1 MLAFITGTI
10 KAKGQGFVIVE
21 TNGLG
26 YQVFVNA
33 AVYAD
38 YDISQPVEMYLHH
51 HVREDADEL
60 YGFKNFAA
68 LEFFKLLISISGV
81 GPKSAQGV
89 LAMAQLDE
97 LKASIAA
104 GDPSLLTKVSGIGK
118 RTAERIV
125 LELRSK
131 VDALAPA
138 GTTGSMPSG
147 GSAHGDEIDAL
158 VGLGYTVQQAREAL
172 QNIDSSIT
180 DSGERIRAA
189 LRGLGKDRSHDS
201 EIKSR

>member
-1 MLAFITGTI
+1 MLAFIKGII
-10 KAKGQGFVIVE
+10 KAKGHGFLIIE

-38 YDISQPVEMYLHH
+38 FALGQTVELYLHH

-60 YGFKNFAA
+60 YGFRSFAA

-81 GPKSAQGV
+81 GPKSALGV
-89 LAMAQLDE
+89 LAMADINE

-118 RTAERIV
+118 KTAERIV

-131 VDALAPA
+131 VDALAPVS
-138 GTTGSMPSG
+138 GSMG
-147 GSAHGDEIDAL
+147 GPAGAHSDEIDAL
-158 VGLGYTVQQAREAL
+158 ISLGYSLQQAREAL
-172 QNIDSSIT
+172 HNVDPAIT
-180 DSGERIRAA
+180 ESGERIRAA
-189 LRGLGKDRSHDS
+189 LRGLGK
-201 EIKSR
+201 